1 MKKNKT
7 YKFLLPIIATSIVVS
22 LLVGVFSL
30 YFLFH
35 YSIAMEERI
44 YKDIDH
50 HGEIDLHHICNSI
63 TCNGLYYNDKFYDVD
78 KSTNEVS
85 LDYALNVKIPSEI
98 LRYRNIS
105 LREDLSFII
114 PLRAEGFVGEAY
126 FFVNVSN
133 FIPNFMML
141 YIVLLL
147 ILNTSTGTIVYVVF
161 TKEKILH
168 DIELTK
174 DKTALQFDN
183 LMFYIENLNHE
194 VNSPLFIL
202 ARKVKD
208 LESKVDE
215 PKTFEIINNSI
226 EQISAVMHRTREVKK
241 INKSSEDRTLYD
253 LIESTILT
261 IGVMRAEKIKAITD
275 VRLKQYYLDQEYI
288 TNGTFINIMTNHIK
302 NSIEAFSDTLT
313 TDLVKIHKNRA
324 IFTFSDN
331 GNGVPK
337 HLRKKLF
344 DKGFST
350 KGDKLVRGAGLSINK
365 YIIES
370 AGGSLKL
377 NEFEG
382 GAQFELAIPVK
393 ECDKL

>member
-1 MKKNKT
+1 MNKNKT
-7 YKFLLPIIATSIVVS
+7 YKFLLPFIATSIVAIV
-22 LLVGVFSL
+22 LVGVFSV

-35 YSIAMEERI
+35 YSISMEDRI

-50 HGEIDLHHICNSI
+50 HGEIDLHHLCNSI
-63 TCNGLYYNDKFYDVD
+63 SCNGMSYNGKFYDVD
-78 KSTNEVS
+78 KNTNEIS
-85 LDYALNVKIPSEI
+85 LDYELNVNIPDELI
-98 LRYRNIS
+98 RYHNIS
-105 LREDLSFII
+105 LRKDISFII
-114 PLRAEGFVGEAY
+114 PLKADGFIGEAY

-133 FIPNFMML
+133 FIPNFVML
-141 YIVLLL
+141 FVVLFI
-147 ILNTSTGTIVYVVF
+147 ILNASTGTIVYVVLS
-161 TKEKILH
+161 KEKIMS
-168 DIELTK
+168 DIELSK
-174 DKTALQFDN
+174 DKAALQFDN

-202 ARKVKD
+202 SRKVKD
-208 LESKVDE
+208 LETKVND

-241 INKSSEDRTLYD
+241 INKSSDDRTVYD

-261 IGVMRAEKIKAITD
+261 IGVMRAERIKGVTD
-275 VRLKQYYLDQEYI
+275 ERLKNYYLDQTFI

-302 NSIEAFSDTLT
+302 NSIEAFSDTLI
-313 TDLVKIHKNRA
+313 TDYVGINKGRLV
-324 IFTFSDN
+324 FTFTDN
-331 GNGVPK
+331 GNGVPP

-370 AGGSLKL
+370 AGGSLRL
-377 NEFEG
+377 NDHEG
-382 GAQFELAIPVK
+382 GAQFEIIIPIT
-393 ECDKL
+393 ECS